1 MKQFFLLLLAFGL
14 FTIVDVNAQSC
25 LKSKA
30 ERAAALDAS
39 IVTKVNYTTGEKEY
53 FRKSVSSTDDKVKY
67 TKVEYCT
74 RSARFVNVASQ
85 EKKSCVKSKV
95 ACTGLYGSKA
105 MAVNNLPAHC
115 TVAQKAA
122 CLQANQKA
130 QIAKATFVANTGRT
144 IKP

>member
-14 FTIVDVNAQSC
+14 FSMVDVNAQSC

-39 IVTKVNYTTGEKEY
+39 IVKKVDYTTGETEY
-53 FRKSVSSTDDKVKY
+53 FRKSVSSTSDKVKY
-67 TKVEYCT
+67 TKVEYCS
-74 RSARFVNVASQ
+74 RSARFVNVAAQ
-85 EKKSCVKSKV
+85 EKKSCVKSKA
-95 ACTGLYGSKA
+95 ACAGLYGSKA
-105 MAVNNLPAHC
+105 MTASSLPPHC
-115 TVAQKAA
+115 TAAQKAA

-130 QIAKATFVANTGRT
+130 QIAKATFVANTGKT